1 MTPRGAAL
9 RRGAVA
15 FVLTALAA
23 AGCGGGGS
31 KSTGS
36 GTPRSATPAN
46 FDFGSNNPLRATAFG
61 DSITLGELGDPG
73 LTRRG
78 LGLRSVTSR
87 LVTTN
92 NYPNN
97 LQNMLRGL
105 DPGWRVINRGVGGET
120 TAGGAAR
127 LPGVLA
133 ADRPGF
139 VLIMEGTNDA
149 SRELDPASIVGN
161 LDSMVSRAQESHTV
175 PVLGTIPPNFR
186 NDPGAQAVIDQANAM
201 LRTLARSRGVVLAEI
216 FDGMNDRSLFGSP
229 DQGINDP
236 LHPNEQGYVRMAG
249 IWFDAMQRAIPAA
262 TTAGPVQPVG
272 GTTPALSKRR

>member
-1 MTPRGAAL
+1 M
-9 RRGAVA
+9 
-15 FVLTALAA
+15 
-23 AGCGGGGS
+23 
-31 KSTGS
+31 
-36 GTPRSATPAN
+36 
-46 FDFGSNNPLRATAFG
+46 
-61 DSITLGELGDPG
+61 GELGDPG

-87 LVTTN
+87 LATSN

-105 DPGWRVINRGVGGET
+105 DPGWRVINRGVSGET
-120 TAGGAAR
+120 TAGGRAR

-149 SRELDPASIVGN
+149 SREIDSASIVGN
-161 LDSMVSRAQESHTV
+161 LDSMVSRAQENHTV

-186 NDPGAQAVIDQANAM
+186 NDPGAQAIIDEANTM
-201 LRTLARSRGVVLAEI
+201 IRTLARNRGVVLAEI
-216 FDGMNDRSLFGSP
+216 FDGMNDRSLFGTP
-229 DQGINDP
+229 DRGIDDP

-249 IWFDAMQRAIPAA
+249 IWFEAMQRAFPGPA
-262 TTAGPVQPVG
+262 TAGPAGPAQPVG
-272 GTTPALSKRR
+272 VATPSLSKRR